1 LYNATVYKSYLKGL
15 NIPFISRHGIS
26 YHHLLQSLFIGEKF
40 VMKISRRAFNQLF
53 ATGALATFGLQQGF
67 AQTKRRLGLI
77 FPVIDRGVPEEG
89 LSLYGDQVEFIINN
103 VDLKTMTPEGYD
115 AVIADIPEKAIALA
129 NQGVEAIMV
138 MGTSLT
144 FYQGQEFNQ
153 RVQDTIQDVT
163 GLPASTMS
171 NAIIHGLQE
180 VGANKVVCAT
190 AYNDVVNNRLVRFLG
205 QHDFSVTHIQ
215 GLGIEAV
222 EDILAVTDPQLI
234 EFCSNVAAQADDS
247 DAILISCGGLIT
259 LNILEPV
266 EGRTQLPAVSST
278 PHALYEGAKLLG
290 IDPKV
295 PGYGKLLA
303 G

>member
-1 LYNATVYKSYLKGL
+1 MTITRRSLSKLLMASAVAPFSFQSGL
-15 NIPFISRHGIS
+15 
-26 YHHLLQSLFIGEKF
+26 
-40 VMKISRRAFNQLF
+40 A
-53 ATGALATFGLQQGF
+53 QG
-67 AQTKRRLGLI
+67 KRRLGLI

-89 LSLYGDQVEFIINN
+89 LSLYGDQVEFLIDN

-115 AVIADIPEKAIALA
+115 SVIDDIPRKAESLA

-144 FYQGQEFNQ
+144 FYQGREFNE
-153 RVQDTIQDVT
+153 RIVDTIRNVT

-171 NAIIHGLQE
+171 NGIIHGLQE
-180 VGANKVVCAT
+180 VGASNVVCAT
-190 AYNDVVNNRLVRFLG
+190 AYNDEVNSRLVRFLG
-205 QHDFSVTHIQ
+205 QHDFTVSHIQ

-222 EDILAVTDPQLI
+222 DDILAVTDPQLI
-234 EFCSNVAAQADDS
+234 EFCTNVAAQSVEA

-266 EGRTQLPAVSST
+266 EGNIRLPAVSST

-290 IDPKV
+290 INAKV
-295 PGYGKLLA
+295 PGYGQLLA
-303 G
+303 A